1 RCAKNALTNN
11 IGATRQNT
19 FGNCWRDI
27 SPRPKSP
34 SRRRPSPM
42 RPRSLLLP
50 TPSRTVRTRKWVQQ
64 TQQADATADGAASS
78 PDAASP
84 RNIIG
89 TGVRAALVR
98 ALARAGALALEA
110 SAGLH
115 MLGASVSAAAV
126 GYPRS
131 LLPISFMS

>member
-1 RCAKNALTNN
+1 
-11 IGATRQNT
+11 
-19 FGNCWRDI
+19 
-27 SPRPKSP
+27 
-34 SRRRPSPM
+34 
-42 RPRSLLLP
+42 
-50 TPSRTVRTRKWVQQ
+50 VQQ
-64 TQQADATADGAASS
+64 TQQADATAGGAGSS

-110 SAGLH
+110 FADLH

-131 LLPISFMS
+131 LLSISTRCATGVLCCVTEFRR